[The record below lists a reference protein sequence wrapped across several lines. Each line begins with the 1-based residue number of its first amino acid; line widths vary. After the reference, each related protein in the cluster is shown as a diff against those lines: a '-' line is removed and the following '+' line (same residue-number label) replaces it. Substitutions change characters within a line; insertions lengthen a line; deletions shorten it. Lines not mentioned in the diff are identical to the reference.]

1 MHLNVRN
8 PSGNA
13 KFIRLQ
19 PAMPLPSDP
28 EFQNDMDPF
37 MYTRTLAASSVVM
50 DEFSCTAVYSP
61 LGNSQV
67 NWAVKEMCGCSAL
80 IVVSERAMYFTHYFE
95 DLAFCGTRA
104 KPSNFKRE
112 VLDALDNG
120 TTHQESLAAHSAE
133 FQRQPGLAAFIITP
147 TTTSS
152 PALLYKAK
160 IDQLKNKVN
169 SIIGIIPD
177 VISYVPEDYE
187 ASTVLGTNALGTA
200 LFQYDPNHQAT
211 NPKKLAKV
219 WVERRDAYT
228 HTNALAPSTYLD
240 IPPPYLTIPPQYL
253 TLPIPNPAMATPATK
268 PNNIGLD

>member
-8 PSGNA
+8 PSGKA

-28 EFQNDMDPF
+28 EFQNDMDRF
-37 MYTRTLAASSVVM
+37 MYTRTLATSSVVM

-67 NWAVKEMCGCSAL
+67 NWAVKEMCGCTAL

-112 VLDALDNG
+112 VLDALNNG

-152 PALLYKAK
+152 PALLY
-160 IDQLKNKVN
+160 V
-169 SIIGIIPD
+169 GITTVMIPLQSRHMLCD
-177 VISYVPEDYE
+177 DCF
-187 ASTVLGTNALGTA
+187 GTIL
-200 LFQYDPNHQAT
+200 
-211 NPKKLAKV
+211 
-219 WVERRDAYT
+219 
-228 HTNALAPSTYLD
+228 
-240 IPPPYLTIPPQYL
+240 
-253 TLPIPNPAMATPATK
+253 
-268 PNNIGLD
+268 